1 VRWLMSGKRHGA
13 ILGSLGFAIGTL
25 VATSF
30 AFFGF
35 VFVGLILGGAAAGA
49 ILAWKR
55 GDFRL
60 ILVAAISVDLGVL
73 LGGFVVLMSFVLLAD
88 DVWDQPPWFA
98 LLGFYIMFIAG
109 FAVAGVSI
117 SAATATRL
125 LSLQGSVKAFSAG
138 GVIGGAIIIAAE
150 VMKVITPLVTFAAV
164 VTSAIVAGALWGA
177 SLNSSEEV
185 SLSILER

>member
-1 VRWLMSGKRHGA
+1 MSGKRHGA
-13 ILGSLGFAIGTL
+13 ILGSLGFAVGTL

-109 FAVAGVSI
+109 FAVAGASI

-125 LSLQGSVKAFSAG
+125 VSLQGSVKAFSAG

-150 VMKVITPLVTFAAV
+150 VITPLVAFAAV
-164 VTSAIVAGALWGA
+164 ITSAIVAGALCGA

-185 SLSILER
+185 ALSILER